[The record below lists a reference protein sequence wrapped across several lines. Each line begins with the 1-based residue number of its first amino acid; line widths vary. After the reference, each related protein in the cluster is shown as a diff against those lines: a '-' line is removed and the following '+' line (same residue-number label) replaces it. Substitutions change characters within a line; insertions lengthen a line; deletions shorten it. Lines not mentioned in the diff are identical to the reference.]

1 MFIVIILNNGI
12 VNYINLKILFNDLLL
27 ISKHMI
33 ISSFKYP
40 IILIVTV
47 LLILFIPTIK
57 NSRDYFFYS
66 IFLLNLLFIV
76 SIYLQTNMNL
86 EDVLP
91 VTIDRVMFQ
100 SSGFYLVY
108 LINKL
113 SKNYNL

>member
-1 MFIVIILNNGI
+1 MFNEKIFNNGI

-57 NSRDYFFYS
+57 NSRDYFFTASFIKFTFYCLN
-66 IFLLNLLFIV
+66 IFTDQHESRRCIT
-76 SIYLQTNMNL
+76 SYH
-86 EDVLP
+86 
-91 VTIDRVMFQ
+91 
-100 SSGFYLVY
+100 
-108 LINKL
+108 
-113 SKNYNL
+113 